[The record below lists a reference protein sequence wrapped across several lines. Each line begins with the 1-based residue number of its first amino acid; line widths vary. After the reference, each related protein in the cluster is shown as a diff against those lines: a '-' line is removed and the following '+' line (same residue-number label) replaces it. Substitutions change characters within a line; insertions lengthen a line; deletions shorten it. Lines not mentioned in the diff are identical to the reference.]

1 MTVARFA
8 GRPVPAEPLQ
18 YTLGGLKKCM
28 DCGQIVVTFQCE
40 AGAGNLM
47 RPNIRRFCYPYILQ
61 ERLQYLA
68 AGTAGTAAPQGA
80 GYGAITDR
88 AAGIVNAYY
97 RCPILVFYL
106 HDRLEVMVQSHHGNI
121 NHILDELINVSIQAY
136 SANTLVAQ

>member
-1 MTVARFA
+1 
-8 GRPVPAEPLQ
+8 
-18 YTLGGLKKCM
+18 
-28 DCGQIVVTFQCE
+28 
-40 AGAGNLM
+40 M
-47 RPNIRRFCYPYILQ
+47 RPNIRSSCYPYILQ

-68 AGTAGTAAPQGA
+68 AGTAAPQGA

-97 RCPILVFYL
+97 RRPILVFYL